1 MSFIDEYIEKRSAA
15 SNEFAVEVAQESERL
30 DIAVALVELRHQL
43 GMSQKQLAVVSG
55 KSQSTIAR
63 IESGALNPSVGLLAE
78 IAASVDRKLEVSFAC
93 GPEHAN
99 KARAARRKKIFER
112 LDDLLGST
120 PSQTTPALP
129 MNSIS

>member
-30 DIAVALVELRHQL
+30 VALVELRHQL